1 MPRKEPLVC
10 KLKKSLYD
18 LKEGPK
24 QWYLKY
30 DIFMVSNGF
39 TRLEIDHC
47 CYSKWFENS
56 YIMLLLYV
64 NDMLVAGSSMKKIM
78 NLKTSLTEEFS
89 MKDLSP
95 ARKILG
101 MSIDRKREK
110 RLLKVSQTEYMKKV

>member
-1 MPRKEPLVC
+1 MPRKEQLVC

-30 DIFMVSNGF
+30 DIFMMSSGF

-64 NDMLVAGSSMKKIM
+64 NDMLVAGP
-78 NLKTSLTEEFS
+78 T
-89 MKDLSP
+89 
-95 ARKILG
+95 
-101 MSIDRKREK
+101 
-110 RLLKVSQTEYMKKV
+110 